1 MKRLKIKSIAY
12 SIIRYF
18 AFRTPVV
25 SKILS
30 SRQYLIAKNQEANFK
45 IDQLSIEYNIINN
58 ELLAL
63 KNHIC
68 EIRALTTCVSSQ
80 SREIFSL
87 RDLISAQTSEFS
99 HLRDIIK
106 ELRCG
111 STDGNQIVASVSDE
125 HNLGI
130 KLNNKLTINSD
141 NYDEK
146 LSQEFV
152 IFSED
157 IDVHNLPDIFHYWS
171 NKYLKPM
178 IEEIGCAGVEQ
189 FYAKYLFESASNL
202 SGPYEFVSIGSGN
215 ADVEINVAKFLIQMG
230 LSDFSIECLE
240 YNSSMIERGRASSIN
255 QGLEKYITFTQADFN
270 NWEPGKKYCGIMANH
285 SLHHVVNLEGLFDT
299 IKNSLLP
306 NGLFVIG
313 DVVGRNGHQR
323 WPEAMDLVNHFWADL
338 GDKYKYNQQLNRLEL
353 SYVDHDCSSEGFEG
367 IRAQDIMKH
376 LLLRFHFK
384 VFIGFLNVVSPFIDR
399 SFGHNFDV
407 ADPIDCAFIDK
418 VHQADE
424 DGFKSG
430 VIKPTQIFAVLS
442 LNPVLD
448 PFFSRGL
455 SPEFSIRVPDP

>member
-1 MKRLKIKSIAY
+1 MKRLRIKYIAFSIVK
-12 SIIRYF
+12 YF
-18 AFRTPVV
+18 ALRTPVIK
-25 SKILS
+25 KILN
-30 SRQYLIAKNQEANFK
+30 SRQYLIAKNKEAKFSIN
-45 IDQLSIEYNIINN
+45 QLSIEYNIINN

-63 KNHIC
+63 KDNIC
-68 EIRALTTCVSSQ
+68 DIRALTRCVGSQ
-80 SREIFSL
+80 SKEISSL

-111 STDGNQIVASVSDE
+111 STDGNQIVTSVSHE
-125 HNLGI
+125 HNLDI
-130 KLNNKLTINSD
+130 KLNNKLNINSD
-141 NYDEK
+141 NYNEK
-146 LSQEFV
+146 LSQELD

-157 IDVHNLPDIFHYWS
+157 TNVHNLPDIFHYWS

-178 IEEIGCAGVEQ
+178 IQEIGCSGVDQ
-189 FYAKYLFESASNL
+189 FYAKYLFESAIDL
-202 SGPYEFVSIGSGN
+202 SSPYEFVSIGSGN

-299 IKNSLLP
+299 IKKALQP
-306 NGLFVIG
+306 NGYFVIG

-323 WPEAMDLVNHFWADL
+323 WPEAMNLVNHFWANL
-338 GDKYKYNQQLNRLEL
+338 GDKYKYNQQLKRLEP

-367 IRAQDIMKH
+367 IRAQDIMQQ
-376 LLLRFHFK
+376 LLSRFHFK

-407 ADPIDCAFIDK
+407 TDPIDCAFIDK
-418 VHQADE
+418 VHKADE

-442 LNPVLD
+442 QNPVPE

-455 SPEFSIRVPDP
+455 SPEFSVRVPDP

>member
-18 AFRTPVV
+18 AFRTPVI

-111 STDGNQIVASVSDE
+111 STDSNQIVASVSDE

-189 FYAKYLFESASNL
+189 FYAKYLFESVSNL

-442 LNPVLD
+442 QNPVLV

-455 SPEFSIRVPDP
+455 SPEFSVRVPDQ